1 MHLCI
6 DNPET
11 ITYIVG
17 GFQPH
22 FCKIFVKLDQ
32 IGSFP
37 PKFGVKIKNIW
48 NYHMGVSLN
57 GGTPISH
64 PKCWSFL
71 VGKTMVVGE
80 THHFKKPLH
89 RYDVV
94 WLENTSEDQT
104 LEPHSKAWSMPSPL
118 VFSKLRNWEFVRQ
131 GFFTM
136 WINWSIFH
144 WSKKVWEGDW
154 LKLND
159 WCFFLCV
166 FLGKNHS

>member
-118 VFSKLRNWEFVRQ
+118 VFPTTKLGICSA
-131 GFFTM
+131 GFFHDVNQL
-136 WINWSIFH
+136 IHLSLIQK
-144 WSKKVWEGDW
+144 SLGRRLVEVEW
-154 LKLND
+154 LV
-159 WCFFLCV
+159 FFFV
-166 FLGKNHS
+166 FFLGKNHS